1 MNSEGIPVPVSGY
14 ALPPQH
20 LPPHI
25 LDAANAASQ
34 QRQQPQVKQPVPQ
47 QPHSAAVQENP
58 AAGINFL
65 QVSFNA
71 SLRNVSPFIV
81 TLILHL
87 QESQI
92 DMDAPHMDPAVV
104 VVQQSPPHHAAV
116 PPPQPQPAVSRR

>member
-25 LDAANAASQ
+25 LDAANAANQ

-47 QPHSAAVQENP
+47 PHSASVQDNP

-65 QVSFNA
+65 QVQRRPHIRAMLNGSALLFVQFLA
-71 SLRNVSPFIV
+71 SPDSHIV
-81 TLILHL
+81 KLLG
-87 QESQI
+87 
-92 DMDAPHMDPAVV
+92 
-104 VVQQSPPHHAAV
+104 
-116 PPPQPQPAVSRR
+116 

>member
-25 LDAANAASQ
+25 LDAANAANQ

-47 QPHSAAVQENP
+47 PHSASVQDNP

-65 QVSFNA
+65 QV
-71 SLRNVSPFIV
+71 
-81 TLILHL
+81 
-87 QESQI
+87 I
-92 DMDAPHMDPAVV
+92 DSSGLLCQCRKTRIPKL
-104 VVQQSPPHHAAV
+104 
-116 PPPQPQPAVSRR
+116 